1 MAGSASSAGEFPRSR
16 NRVHEG
22 VGAQVHEGRGEIQGG
37 TAIAAGALRRPMH
50 GTGPAMNPR
59 SRKMK
64 LLAMLPRRWVVT
76 DAGRRSRTL
85 YLTFDDGPHP
95 AHTPP
100 LLDLLAE
107 HGAKASFFVVGGR
120 AEDHPAL
127 AQRIVREGH
136 LLGNHS
142 YSHPQFAHLR
152 LPEQVEEARR
162 TDDVLAAFDGRK
174 RHLFR
179 PPRGHVSARL
189 LWHFVRHRVPLALW
203 SYDSLDYARP
213 DVDALVAMARRH
225 PSRGGD
231 VILMHDDDAL
241 SLAWLRTML
250 PVWKAE
256 GFKFEAL
263 PFHA

>member
-1 MAGSASSAGEFPRSR
+1 MD
-16 NRVHEG
+16 
-22 VGAQVHEGRGEIQGG
+22 
-37 TAIAAGALRRPMH
+37 
-50 GTGPAMNPR
+50 PAMNPR

-64 LLAMLPRRWVVT
+64 LLAMLPRRWVLT

-107 HGAKASFFVVGGR
+107 HGAKASFFVVGSH
-120 AEDHPAL
+120 AEDYPAL
-127 AQRIVREGH
+127 AQRIVDEGH

-152 LPEQVEEARR
+152 LPQQVAEVQR
-162 TDDVLAAFDGRK
+162 TDEVLAAFDGCK

-179 PPRGHVSARL
+179 PPRGHVSARM
-189 LWHFVRHRVPLALW
+189 LWYFARHRIPLALW

-213 DVDALVAMARRH
+213 GVEALVAMANRH
-225 PSRGGD
+225 PSRAGD
-231 VILMHDDDAL
+231 LILMHDDDSL

-250 PVWKAE
+250 PVWKAG
-256 GFKFEAL
+256 GFSFEAL